1 VSGSLGIE
9 LGLFAKIVRP
19 PEFRDHYPEKIT
31 TPTRVLS
38 LRTSTDKNYLL
49 KSVDSSW
56 LIEAEQLLLLEDE
69 AASARVGTEGTEA
82 VVIVVADADVEDG
95 VLQRA
100 RRRNGSQLPSLGV
113 LSRQER

>member
-1 VSGSLGIE
+1 M
-9 LGLFAKIVRP
+9 KP
-19 PEFRDHYPEKIT
+19 TKCEFRDHNRRAHPEKFT

-38 LRTSTDKNYLL
+38 LRTSLTDKNILL

-56 LIEAEQLLLLEDE
+56 LIEVERLLLLEDE
-69 AASARVGTEGTEA
+69 AALAREGTEEEIEA

-95 VLQRA
+95 ALQRMK
-100 RRRNGSQLPSLGV
+100 RRNGSQLPSLVV